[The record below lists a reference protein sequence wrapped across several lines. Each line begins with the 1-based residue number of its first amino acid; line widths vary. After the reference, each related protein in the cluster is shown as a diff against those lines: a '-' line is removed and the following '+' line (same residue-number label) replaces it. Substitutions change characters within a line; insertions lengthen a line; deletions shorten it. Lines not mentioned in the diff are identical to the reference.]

1 MADNSSMTN
10 VSQVEQYGKN
20 LAQVNQQMLQIFKQM
35 RQQTKAVGI
44 WWKDDQYKRFQQDFD
59 QDIMKNIQE
68 ISAKMEMFSKY
79 VAKMVEIHR
88 MAQQQKY
95 Y

>member
-10 VSQVEQYGKN
+10 ISQVEQYGKN
-20 LAQVNQQMLQIFKQM
+20 LAQVNQQMLQIFNQM
-35 RQQTKAVGI
+35 SQPTKAVGT
-44 WWKDDQYKRFQQDFD
+44 WWKDDKSMRFQQDFD

>member
-35 RQQTKAVGI
+35 RQQTKAVGAY
-44 WWKDDQYKRFQQDFD
+44 WKDDQYKRFQQDFD

-68 ISAKMEMFSKY
+68 ISAKMDMFSKY

-88 MAQQQKY
+88 MAQQQRY

>member
-10 VSQVEQYGKN
+10 VTQVEQYGKN
-20 LAQVNQQMLQIFKQM
+20 LAQVNQQMLQIFTKM
-35 RQQTKAVGI
+35 REQTRQIGYS
-44 WWKDDQYKRFQQDFD
+44 WKDDQYKRFAQDFD
-59 QDIMKNIQE
+59 NDIMKNVQE
-68 ISAKMEMFSKY
+68 ISVKMDLFSKY

>member
-10 VSQVEQYGKN
+10 VGQVEQYGKN
-20 LAQVNQQMLQIFKQM
+20 LGQVNQQMLQIFKQM
-35 RQQTKAVGI
+35 RQQTHSVGHY
-44 WWKDDQYKRFQQDFD
+44 WKDDQYKRFAQDFD

-68 ISAKMEMFSKY
+68 ISAKMDMFSKY

>member
-20 LAQVNQQMLQIFKQM
+20 LAQVNQQMMQIFQKM
-35 RQQTKAVGI
+35 RQQTQTVGSY
-44 WWKDDQYKRFQQDFD
+44 WKDDQYKRFAADFD
-59 QDIMKNIQE
+59 NDIMKNIQE
-68 ISAKMEMFSKY
+68 ISAKMDLFSKY

>member
-1 MADNSSMTN
+1 MFQHRNADADYYAHIRRHTH
-10 VSQVEQYGKN
+10 QTDC
-20 LAQVNQQMLQIFKQM
+20 QQMLQIFKQL
-35 RQQTKAVGI
+35 RQQTKNLGSA
-44 WWKDDQYKRFQQDFD
+44 WKDDQYKRFAQDFD

-68 ISAKMEMFSKY
+68 MSAKMEMFSKY
-79 VAKMVEIHR
+79 VEKMVQIHR

>member
-10 VSQVEQYGKN
+10 ISQVEQYGKN

-35 RQQTKAVGI
+35 RQQTKDVGT
-44 WWKDDQYKRFQQDFD
+44 WWKDDQYMRFQQDFD

-88 MAQQQKY
+88 MAQQQRY

>member
-35 RQQTKAVGI
+35 RQQTKAVGT
-44 WWKDDQYKRFQQDFD
+44 WWKDDQYMRFQQDFD

-88 MAQQQKY
+88 MAQQRKY

>member
-35 RQQTKAVGI
+35 RQQTKAVGTY
-44 WWKDDQYKRFQQDFD
+44 WKDDQYKRFQQDFD

-68 ISAKMEMFSKY
+68 ISAKMDMFSKY

-88 MAQQQKY
+88 MAQQQRY

>member
-88 MAQQQKY
+88 MAQQQRY

>member
-1 MADNSSMTN
+1 M
-10 VSQVEQYGKN
+10 
-20 LAQVNQQMLQIFKQM
+20 
-35 RQQTKAVGI
+35 
-44 WWKDDQYKRFQQDFD
+44 RFQQDFD
-59 QDIMKNIQE
+59 QDIMKNIQD

>member
-10 VSQVEQYGKN
+10 VSAVEQYGKN
-20 LAQVNQQMLQIFKQM
+20 LERVNQQVMQIFQQM
-35 RQQTKAVGI
+35 RQQTKTVGT
-44 WWKDDQYKRFQQDFD
+44 WWKDDQYQRFAADFD
-59 QDIMKNIQE
+59 NDIMKNIQE
-68 ISAKMEMFSKY
+68 ISAKMDLFAHY

-88 MAQQQKY
+88 MAQQQRY